1 VRARAPVLGGNF
13 AVWGGLFSTFDC
25 ALVAMRGKEDPW
37 NAIVSG
43 AATGYVLAARSARA
57 PAPPPRRRRCSAR
70 AATAHPLR
78 RRLPLATRPRA
89 PFGTASPV
97 SRASA
102 GGWRSASR
110 SAAVG
115 GVLLAMIE
123 GLNHFMLRMAPSAP
137 PPSMPPP
144 QAPQQKLAQPGGA
157 RPPPPQIGGLELADG
172 RSNASAAGDTLM
184 QDKWK

>member
-1 VRARAPVLGGNF
+1 MGAIGGTVWHSVAGARNSPSGERLAGSLYAVRARAPVLGGNF

-43 AATGYVLAARSARA
+43 AATGYVLAAR
-57 PAPPPRRRRCSAR
+57 
-70 AATAHPLR
+70 
-78 RRLPLATRPRA
+78 
-89 PFGTASPV
+89 
-97 SRASA
+97 
-102 GGWRSASR
+102 GGWRAASR

-123 GLNHFMLRMAPSAP
+123 GLNHFLLRLAPQAP

-144 QAPQQKLAQPGGA
+144 QAPAAAYAPPAGALGVAARQQLVNEPVLSGA
-157 RPPPPQIGGLELADG
+157 TAD
-172 RSNASAAGDTLM
+172 ASDVLM